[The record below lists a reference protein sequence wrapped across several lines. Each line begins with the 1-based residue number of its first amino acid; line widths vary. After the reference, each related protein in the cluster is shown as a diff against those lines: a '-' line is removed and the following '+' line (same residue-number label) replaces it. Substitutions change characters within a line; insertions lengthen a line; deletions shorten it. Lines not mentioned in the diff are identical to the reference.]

1 MSKLRK
7 EVLLEQEVI
16 HKLVILADKK
26 QWSLKKMM
34 ESILIK
40 AVKIYQL
47 PKKIILNI
55 TPQTHVRATQ
65 GDSIF
70 FRIPREKLRPS
81 GLSQIN
87 KTRKIQQVQGRS
99 MRRS

>member
-1 MSKLRK
+1 VASPKKEVFLFTNRKLFTFNNISYLYRKIYEMSKLRK

-40 AVKIYQL
+40 AVK
-47 PKKIILNI
+47 NI
-55 TPQTHVRATQ
+55 
-65 GDSIF
+65 SIA
-70 FRIPREKLRPS
+70 EENNS
-81 GLSQIN
+81 
-87 KTRKIQQVQGRS
+87 
-99 MRRS
+99 

>member
-1 MSKLRK
+1 MFSNRKLFTFNNIPYLYRKLYEMSKLRK

-40 AVKIYQL
+40 AVK
-47 PKKIILNI
+47 NI
-55 TPQTHVRATQ
+55 
-65 GDSIF
+65 SIA
-70 FRIPREKLRPS
+70 EENNS
-81 GLSQIN
+81 
-87 KTRKIQQVQGRS
+87 
-99 MRRS
+99 